1 MCKHLPLTSQEH
13 KNKHDPVLP
22 VALEHCSVLENTGMH
37 VRWKTGIISF
47 HYNNHILMD
56 LILVLA
62 ENAVLLYSCNS
73 IMYVRKVFIGV
84 HYSV

>member
-1 MCKHLPLTSQEH
+1 MCKHLTSQEH

-22 VALEHCSVLENTGMH
+22 VALENCSVLENTEMN

-56 LILVLA
+56 LILAATQLRS
-62 ENAVLLYSCNS
+62 ECYTLTRPLC
-73 IMYVRKVFIGV
+73 F
-84 HYSV
+84 